1 MDYDEFDYI
10 SHYGV
15 LGMKWGVR
23 KKRASSS
30 SGRTS
35 SKKKTTLFSSVKKRQ
50 AAKKRAKAVQ
60 KREDDRLAKN
70 LSNDRKNIKSM
81 TDAELNK
88 YVARLQKEKQAR
100 DLKYDSLS
108 TGKKIIKKAA
118 TDSATKILST
128 AGYQIGIYLIGK
140 PVNKTFG
147 DEVITSGNKKK
158 KKKDDDD

>member
-1 MDYDEFDYI
+1 MDQNDYDYI

-30 SGRTS
+30 SGRT

-118 TDSATKILST
+118 EDSATRILTTTS
-128 AGYQIGIYLIGK
+128 YQIGMHLVGK
-140 PVNKTFG
+140 SVNKAF
-147 DEVITSGNKKK
+147 DAEVINTNSKKK
-158 KKKDDDD
+158 KKKDDD